1 MGFDTFSAEASLVEK
16 RHFRR
21 PRGVGYCM
29 NVECEGYLRLSLL
42 MYKENIFFCSKCKE
56 KGFSHLDYFETSNN
70 LEVYREVRVNY
81 TFDPIQ
87 NRYKTLAIVRDER
100 LPEHLNVFT
109 LYTAQVSTEKR
120 ALKIAEQLLSN
131 LLLVNDPADVIFYC
145 EDTIYIDDPAFKQ
158 KLDKLSSNWK
168 LISDKIE
175 RASK

>member
-145 EDTIYIDDPAFKQ
+145 EDFLAGEKALLSNRIQILM
-158 KLDKLSSNWK
+158 LDMRL
-168 LISDKIE
+168 LM
-175 RASK
+175 AY